1 MTDGGASLHA
11 AYIAGLSI
19 SRPLDR
25 YDVIIVGKNNPN
37 ELKSNYE
44 EMTQLISNSP
54 THRIMTH
61 SDLIL
66 NNDNNDENNTVS
78 FAKAVASRKN
88 NASQIK
94 SGINFNFFS

>member
-1 MTDGGASLHA
+1 
-11 AYIAGLSI
+11 
-19 SRPLDR
+19 
-25 YDVIIVGKNNPN
+25 
-37 ELKSNYE
+37 
-44 EMTQLISNSP
+44 
-54 THRIMTH
+54 
-61 SDLIL
+61 LIL